1 MNASAVE
8 HRENHFPKIQLLSHS
23 KSCPLLENF
32 YSGNCA
38 DLTNR
43 TFSSSL
49 LHHITSRQN
58 KSSAKS
64 YRSREQSK
72 ARHVALV
79 PFYSRLRLCVFPLM
93 YHILGLPE
101 QKMPFT
107 FYCDLIAGLPHFPH
121 RCQTFA
127 SMPRNM
133 IRWWQRRNRPWQHM
147 APFQENR
154 FRHNIHVE
162 AMKFIRPREDLK
174 HLRTIRAQIIH
185 SRICYDW
192 PG

>member
-1 MNASAVE
+1 
-8 HRENHFPKIQLLSHS
+8 
-23 KSCPLLENF
+23 
-32 YSGNCA
+32 
-38 DLTNR
+38 
-43 TFSSSL
+43 
-49 LHHITSRQN
+49 
-58 KSSAKS
+58 
-64 YRSREQSK
+64 
-72 ARHVALV
+72 
-79 PFYSRLRLCVFPLM
+79 M

-107 FYCDLIAGLPHFPH
+107 FYCDLNADLPHFPH
-121 RCQTFA
+121 RCQTFP

-174 HLRTIRAQIIH
+174 HRRTIRAQIIP
-185 SRICYDW
+185 SREYVMTGLGNFFPLALCTRPKEPTQSGGEICLPNVYTKLT
-192 PG
+192 PSAYPISEKSEETPSS